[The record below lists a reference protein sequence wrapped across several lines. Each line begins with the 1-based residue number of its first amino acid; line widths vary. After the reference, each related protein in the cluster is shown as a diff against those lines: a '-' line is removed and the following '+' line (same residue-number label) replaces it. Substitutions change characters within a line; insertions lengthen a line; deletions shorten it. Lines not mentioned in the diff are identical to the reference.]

1 MKGTYEVRKLPR
13 RPATL
18 VKIFIDF
25 NLFILFFLLSLT
37 KGFDDAYSKYEH

>member
-1 MKGTYEVRKLPR
+1 MKGTYETRKLPR

-25 NLFILFFLLSLT
+25 HLFILFFLFSLT
-37 KGFDDAYSKYEH
+37 KGFGDAYSKYEY